1 MQLPTGSKKSSFSNK
16 TKFSRYY
23 LIIVVVILVAMSV
36 FSLLLFLGVIP
47 NPFVKKEVLFG
58 KPVIY
63 LYPTQKQ
70 QISVTLNYKGTI
82 TGLYPA
88 YNQKNGWRVEA
99 YPNGDLID
107 LSCGKSY
114 SYLFWEGI
122 PTTMF
127 TIPALGFVVKG
138 SDTAIFLQ
146 EKLSYLGLT
155 PKEYNEMI
163 VYWLPKMERN
173 KYNLVYFAGTD
184 YTDIAKLTIQP
195 KPDSILRI
203 FMVFKPLN
211 AAINIPQQTLKPF
224 ERKGFS
230 VIEWGATEL
239 TN

>member
-1 MQLPTGSKKSSFSNK
+1 MPFTPDSKKPSSANQK
-16 TKFSRYY
+16 KFTTIY
-23 LIIVVVILVAMSV
+23 LIIFVVLLIAMII
-36 FSLLLFLGVIP
+36 FFLLIHLGIVS
-47 NPFVKKEVLFG
+47 NPLTKEVLFG

-63 LYPTQKQ
+63 LYPTHNQK
-70 QISVTLNYKGTI
+70 ISVKLNYKGTI
-82 TGLYPA
+82 TDLYPA
-88 YNQKNGWRVEA
+88 YNQKVGWKVEA
-99 YPNGDLID
+99 HPNGDIID

-122 PTTMF
+122 PSTTF
-127 TIPALGFVVKG
+127 APLTKGFVVKG
-138 SDTAIFLQ
+138 SDTATFLQ

-163 VYWLPKMERN
+163 VYWLPKMQHN
-173 KYNLVYFAGTD
+173 KYNLVYFASTD

-195 KPDSILRI
+195 KPDSILRV

-211 AAINIPQQTLKPF
+211 SPINIPEQSLKSF

-239 TN
+239 AN